1 MPEEFL
7 TPREVAKIL
16 KVSPEWVY
24 KHAKE
29 YGGVKIGRLVRFSKK
44 IFNKIIEEVI
54 RNGSLQAQG
63 QVDLRLREER
73 EEISPRR
80 IPDPQTSGRGG
91 GESKVDHSKDKYG
104 FRQTLQIKASGTGFE
119 ED

>member
-7 TPREVAKIL
+7 TPREIAKIL

-54 RNGSLQAQG
+54 SGGLPASQQLD
-63 QVDLRLREER
+63 VRLREEQQ
-73 EEISPRR
+73 EIPGGR
-80 IPDPQTSGRGG
+80 IQNSSGGSGSGG
-91 GESKVDHSKDKYG
+91 QSKNNSTKDKYG
-104 FRQTLQIKASGTGFE
+104 LLKALHLPSGRSGNKTE
-119 ED
+119 